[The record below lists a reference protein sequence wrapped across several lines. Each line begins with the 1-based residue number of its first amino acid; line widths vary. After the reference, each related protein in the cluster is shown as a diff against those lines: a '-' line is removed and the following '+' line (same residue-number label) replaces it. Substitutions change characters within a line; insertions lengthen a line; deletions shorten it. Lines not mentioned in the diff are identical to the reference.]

1 VESPVAASRRLS
13 LDDNVSFQSRSGSSN
28 AGDDYDVSL
37 SKTTTPFHLD
47 NDDDDGDDS
56 DDDDDDDKHGDD
68 GGGDDDDEDGDD
80 DGGGSG
86 GGDDDKHGEDGG
98 GDDEDG
104 DDDGGSGDDDD
115 DEDDGGDE
123 DDYDN
128 NDDDDG
134 DDIEDEENNG
144 DDAVSSPVPPEMS
157 RPSHPDSHNLIFA
170 RLTSIVEATT
180 AEATTA
186 GVCRRPTTSTT
197 KLSLTRIH
205 VHASA
210 R

>member
-1 VESPVAASRRLS
+1 MESPVAASRRLS

-47 NDDDDGDDS
+47 DDDGDDS
-56 DDDDDDDKHGDD
+56 DDDDDKHGDD

-80 DGGGSG
+80 DGG
-86 GGDDDKHGEDGG
+86 
-98 GDDEDG
+98 
-104 DDDGGSGDDDD
+104 SGDDDD
-115 DEDDGGDE
+115 DEDDGGDDGDE